1 MNRGQHVVVMLT
13 LLNLAVVLLFPP
25 FDYQPVTKGSMATF
39 QGFAF
44 VLENGPN
51 RVINA
56 SFLYIEVFVVLI
68 NGLIA
73 WLLTRRG
80 PLIPRAGVDFQ
91 RVILLIVGV
100 NLVLVTLF
108 PPFENE
114 IKVTRAVLPSFDG
127 FYWLFGEN
135 SHRFLVT
142 PIVWLEVIFILVNG
156 ALFWLLLKDRNR
168 DNLTAEEIRSLSN
181 ELKRRK

>member
-1 MNRGQHVVVMLT
+1 MNRGQHVAIAVT

-25 FDYQPVTKGSMATF
+25 FDYQSVTRGDVATF
-39 QGFAF
+39 EGFAF
-44 VLENGPN
+44 FFVREPN

-80 PLIPRAGVDFQ
+80 PLIPRSSIDSQ
-91 RVILLIVGV
+91 RIILFVVAV
-100 NLVLVTLF
+100 NLVLITLF
-108 PPFENE
+108 PPFENVSK
-114 IKVTRAVLPSFDG
+114 ITKAILPSFDG
-127 FYWLFGEN
+127 FYWVFGDN
-135 SHRFLVT
+135 SERFIVT
-142 PIVWLEVIFILVNG
+142 QIVWLEVIFVLVNG
-156 ALFWLLLKDRNR
+156 GLFYLLLKDRNR
-168 DNLTAEEIRSLSN
+168 EHLSAEEIRRLSN